1 MFYYLFYELIY
12 GRFKDQDWYLVKAL
26 NVFQYVTFRT
36 AYASITA
43 MLISLVFGRKVIDG
57 LKKWN
62 IGQQIREEGPQAHIA
77 KRETPTMGGLLIIA
91 SVIIST
97 LLWARLSGL
106 YIWLTILATLGFGAI
121 GFADDYVKLVKRRS
135 LGLTGRQKLLF
146 QLIVAVAI
154 WLALFISTRYF
165 STKYSWNVSIPFF
178 KSTADPNGISVIG
191 PYLYLVLVIVVL
203 LGATNAVNL
212 TDGLDGLA
220 IGPVIM
226 AGGAFGVIAYL
237 TGNFRAADYLKI
249 LNVRGAG
256 ELTVFCGALIGAA
269 VGFLWFN
276 CHPAEMFMGDAG
288 SLALGATI
296 GMLAV
301 LTKAELLL
309 PLIGGLYVVEAVSV
323 IIQVASFKLT
333 GRRIFRMAPLHH
345 HYELSG
351 WAEPKIV
358 VRFWIV
364 SFALALLAL
373 TTLKLR

>member
-1 MFYYLFYELIY
+1 V
-12 GRFKDQDWYLVKAL
+12 WV
-26 NVFQYVTFRT
+26 V
-36 AYASITA
+36 
-43 MLISLVFGRKVIDG
+43 
-57 LKKWN
+57 
-62 IGQQIREEGPQAHIA
+62 
-77 KRETPTMGGLLIIA
+77 
-91 SVIIST
+91 
-97 LLWARLSGL
+97 
-106 YIWLTILATLGFGAI
+106 ILATAGFGII
-121 GFADDYVKLVKRRS
+121 GVWDDMTKLRTRKGLPSRVKFGAQV
-135 LGLTGRQKLLF
+135 
-146 QLIVAVAI
+146 V
-154 WLALFISTRYF
+154 LALAVLQLVYWQPPSA
-165 STKYSWNVSIPFF
+165 WLPVLAIPFF
-178 KSTADPNGISVIG
+178 KGWLFNLGWLWIPFA
-191 PYLYLVLVIVVL
+191 LLVIV
-203 LGATNAVNL
+203 GASNAVNL

-226 AGGAFGVIAYL
+226 AGAAFGVIAYL

-269 VGFLWFN
+269 IGFLWFN
-276 CHPAEMFMGDAG
+276 CHPAEIFMGDAG
-288 SLALGATI
+288 SLALGGAI
-296 GMLAV
+296 GTLAV

-333 GRRIFRMAPLHH
+333 GRRVFRMAPLHH

-351 WAEPKIV
+351 WSEPKIV

>member
-1 MFYYLFYELIY
+1 MSA
-12 GRFKDQDWYLVKAL
+12 QV
-26 NVFQYVTFRT
+26 V
-36 AYASITA
+36 
-43 MLISLVFGRKVIDG
+43 
-57 LKKWN
+57 
-62 IGQQIREEGPQAHIA
+62 
-77 KRETPTMGGLLIIA
+77 
-91 SVIIST
+91 
-97 LLWARLSGL
+97 LS
-106 YIWLTILATLGFGAI
+106 
-121 GFADDYVKLVKRRS
+121 
-135 LGLTGRQKLLF
+135 
-146 QLIVAVAI
+146 
-154 WLALFISTRYF
+154 LALLQIV
-165 STKYSWNVSIPFF
+165 WWQPADVWQPVLAIPFLKGWLLNLGSWWF
-178 KSTADPNGISVIG
+178 LFAMMVVIG
-191 PYLYLVLVIVVL
+191 
-203 LGATNAVNL
+203 ASNAVNL

-220 IGPVIM
+220 IGPIVM
-226 AGGAFGVIAYL
+226 AGGAFAVIAYL

-269 VGFLWFN
+269 IGFLWFN
-276 CHPAEMFMGDAG
+276 CHPAEVFMGDAG
-288 SLALGATI
+288 SLALGAAI

-309 PLIGGLYVVEAVSV
+309 PLIGGLYVVEAASV
-323 IIQVASFKLT
+323 ILQVGSYRLT